1 MVERQVPRRES
12 PERPSLG
19 RWGPGTRASAQTQAR
34 VTRAFPC
41 CGLAVEPSSALR
53 RGRAAG
59 PRAGRWAPRTSRHP
73 GLPSPVVTFLFQFS
87 SNTFLFS
94 FCEHFFSRTQ
104 FTAYAIY
111 GGGPFTCMTSHCPV
125 KTLED
130 WSYSYLSL
138 TLAPSTLK
146 TSDNTEKDSCVDVER
161 QSCRSPSLVILAA
174 LFPIISPSFQKRTL
188 DGPLLFLCWKTS
200 FGVTVSVSWSLA

>member
-19 RWGPGTRASAQTQAR
+19 RWGPGTRAWAQTQAR

-53 RGRAAG
+53 D
-59 PRAGRWAPRTSRHP
+59 P
-73 GLPSPVVTFLFQFS
+73 GLGGGLLEAPGTLVFPALWSHSFSSFHPILFCFLFAS
-87 SNTFLFS
+87 I
-94 FCEHFFSRTQ
+94 FFSRTQ

-130 WSYSYLSL
+130 WSYSYPSL

-146 TSDNTEKDSCVDVER
+146 ASENTEKDSCVDVER
-161 QSCRSPSLVILAA
+161 KSCRSPSLVILPT
-174 LFPIISPSFQKRTL
+174 LFPIFSPSFQKRTL

-200 FGVTVSVSWSLA
+200 FEVTVSVSWSLA